1 MHKLFWLFLSV
12 VIALT
17 VSGATH
23 AAECSS
29 DTAQAKQRYTLKRV
43 NLRSCP
49 STYCDVLV
57 TLPAGQSVIVYR
69 DTDGWSMVNV
79 KELNLTGSIYSKLLS
94 KNCIQGNEI
103 TRSELSRTNITKILI
118 TRSRSR
124 YSGSCPC
131 PYNSDRAG
139 RRCGGRSA
147 YSRPG
152 GVSPLCYSGDISS
165 EMIEAFR
172 KDRKR

>member
-1 MHKLFWLFLSV
+1 MRKLFWLLLS
-12 VIALT
+12 IALAVT
-17 VSGATH
+17 LSGVTH

-29 DTAQAKQRYTLKRV
+29 DTPQAKQRYTLKRV

-57 TLPAGQSVIVYR
+57 TLPAGQSVIAYR
-69 DTDGWSMVNV
+69 ETDGWSMVNV
-79 KELNLTGSIYSKLLS
+79 KELNLTGSIYSKLLTKS
-94 KNCIQGNEI
+94 CIKGNEI
-103 TRSELSRTNITKILI
+103 TRSNLSRANITKILI
-118 TRSRSR
+118 ARSRSR

-131 PYNSDRAG
+131 PYNSDRAS

-152 GVSPLCYSGDISS
+152 GASPLCYSGDISS
-165 EMIEAFR
+165 EMIAAFR
-172 KDRKR
+172 VDRKR